1 MDRGRNN
8 GRRNNDVMNA
18 LREGNIKNENVDE
31 HQFWTNIDNQYFSNF
46 DKRLISAFEDHIKC
60 TDYICNKI
68 KNEKINKKIFQN
80 INCYTSSVKI
90 KLNPSER
97 NNDTSNITDYI
108 SQNKNF
114 IFKNEQD
121 EKGNENNRAVF
132 PFMDIAND
140 IKKEENGFGFNPKS
154 YPYGIDK
161 KITNHEN
168 ALSFEQRKSIIDFM
182 PMARNEF
189 LLNTVHHQ
197 NLRNSHPTGLPFHMG
212 RNMSPIQPNNVKE
225 NNFFMRALPMP
236 TPPTPFGDAN
246 MFEIQENFRN
256 GHPNNVDHLD
266 YVVSPPG
273 GATHHVSVRNA
284 NTPFVNIVDSSV
296 SHGVNNNVSNH
307 VSTYTQF
314 KNTSKE
320 PNMMPEFNKMG
331 KELEEVNA
339 GSTLNSETSLTN
351 VVSTINDRNVSKLEE
366 EENNGAKNIE
376 HHDDTNACVN
386 PEIGSP
392 NGSILPNGSNDS
404 NNLMSNKLNGEH
416 EVGFPNSNALHPC
429 NVENVNAE
437 NVNAE
442 NVNAENGNAENGN
455 AENANTENS
464 SELPDYEKDCN
475 LPNSNMANHLSENLT
490 RANVDPTKTQGNN
503 DGRNHVDNPTG
514 QNRLENFNTINN
526 THSFDTCNNYAMFNN
541 CFGNNNSFH
550 KSNDVGAG
558 MNMGMNVNMQMQ
570 NNCLLMNS
578 QFENKMSEEMNMFP
592 CALSDMTSGMFN
604 AANNG
609 EGFNGPQ
616 DDNYN
621 GGKNGVKCGT
631 TLSSNNV
638 SGTAKVGTRNIPNFV
653 NTQNNKGVM
662 NLEHL
667 HMNSHHMNHGIHEQH
682 PSMFYDK
689 QGNNKFPMQNYP
701 MPNGQLNLN
710 NGIGPYKNEMMYG
723 KQFMFPPP
731 PSMYGKGF
739 YNPADFMNYQ
749 NMMMLH
755 RGDRNMGYPY
765 DQSLNAKN
773 AKVVSKKGSETKLKK
788 NIENDDHFKSQ
799 MEKGTTPSKSS
810 RTNKHDSNFFNPFLN
825 KKYDGVGRLPY
836 IQNKP
841 VPNGLH
847 ISIYIPKNYDFSE
860 KTSTD
865 DEKPGDT
872 EKGNGWDKAFVKRNS
887 IVNGSAGKEE
897 QLLKE
902 EEDLHEKEALAKLL
916 TEITFG
922 DRRNILNPK
931 MSVQD
936 KEKCYNSI
944 LDELKNYASLPI
956 ILGNILPYWE
966 KQKNKNLLYKVK
978 NLKLNNAKSKY
989 IHIKNVNKKIACRK
1003 IRKKKKSLSLRND
1016 PNGKF
1021 IKKKKKKK
1029 KKKKITDGAS
1039 LTIKLEDKANDVDKI
1054 EDEFVNKCLDN
1065 LEKAKYNFGNNTN
1078 SLELTDAELKKAHN
1092 ENKDD
1097 ESANNVDS
1105 SEAKEESSKSVQV
1118 QIEHSGSDVREEDEE
1133 DDDDVEELP
1142 LSEEAEEENTD
1153 GASQWNPPSV
1163 RRIAE
1168 VEDLTDERKHTYI
1181 QSEDMGVAEIILLS
1195 DTNED
1200 KPSHAANSQM
1210 EESLIICPPSNMSES
1225 KESQDPLPMEEGA
1238 SASCAVI
1245 NQIDLEAT
1253 NQEDLPPSNTCQGQD
1268 SNSKETQ
1275 KKNQQSVYHESQ
1287 RKSFY
1292 KKKLQLKKQNRYHKF
1307 QFLRKFKFSIPNNA
1321 TVPFNSSIF
1330 SLQRNQYKSSTYF
1343 EFILT
1348 NLNLDKYR
1356 KNILNVNYNNSNSV
1370 TNKARAYCINFNK
1383 LKNRKKKLV
1392 KRNTSGVD
1400 EMKPSTSSPASGL
1413 KQNCNND
1420 QDKEARCVSSDNNS
1434 PLGEIHNGATSE
1446 FAMRASSND
1455 AGILLPGES
1464 SGCAVVDYTN
1474 EKNLK
1479 NENDEKNA
1487 KNMKNINKEICVLFS
1502 RYVHNIKEQ
1511 RKILTKLLDSIKN
1524 EKKKPYKYW
1533 YSIEDKMINFYINE
1547 YLKNKLNTKHTY
1559 TLSKQIVDLLKL
1571 RILINNSSQLPNNW
1585 TEKALC
1591 NICSLGE
1598 DWEDNPIVFCDCCYT
1613 PMHSFCTGSR
1623 NIKNYN
1629 IPRRS
1634 SQNSDKNESEGVSG
1648 KQYQNPVWAA
1658 NSASKRNDHKKVKL
1672 NIMKSLLS
1680 DCYINFNSSVSI
1692 FTVSTCDQVGADNEN
1707 GEAQGEGDKMKTPCS
1722 DQYENGVKV
1731 EAAGQLF
1738 SEQMNKCDTHN
1749 GEANNNS
1756 NPTSGGEEG
1765 NINVKMENMNSLKNE
1780 EQDQATI
1787 LNDPL
1792 ESTIKNEFQNMQS
1805 NILQRGDIT
1814 TVTPSYMM
1822 NGMNVTTT
1830 SGRGENSANQ
1840 EGAKNTDDEQW
1851 ICPLCSYLRNQIL
1864 FIEDSTAFKIIRNLS
1879 GPRKKKEIEYLSRS
1893 CDEFGNSSLDIKK
1906 ELKEY
1911 IPPEEIIINKNHP
1924 ISEIYKHKSIFLL
1937 FDIDKDVS
1945 HYKDKYNVEIK
1956 DSHAFFENVVLKN
1969 THLYKYKIF
1978 FNCIVVNKVIVQGGA
1993 KEEGNP
1999 NIGNNRGHLIG
2010 YDQVMRT
2017 SQVNAIN
2024 PEHLKMFRQEPF
2036 LVNENLE
2043 ESDED
2048 DSKENEKEKQKEE
2061 KGDRRRRDRNSSHSK
2076 LSKREVK
2083 RRNRLRAKR
2092 GNVQNNTIT
2101 TNDGNA
2107 PVVVR
2112 KRGRPLGSTKLNK
2125 IKMLSM
2131 NKNNTKTEDNNLE
2144 PTCNSLSLNNG
2155 LLSIPTYNQNVHPV
2169 NPSSQVKSE
2178 MDCDA
2183 NKYAYQNS
2191 SEGMMIQPE
2200 FRPPEDCKDVDIK
2213 MSLKDKTLIAQRYFS
2228 ETNSDLSNFINR
2240 NFPFYENDTDENNLF
2255 LKYNYSKNFSFIF
2268 KIPTCCIC
2276 EFDSFY
2282 LGGGPIKRTKNK
2294 NQWCHIRCALISNCV
2309 INDKIEISSRD
2320 KTRYK
2325 CSLCLRTNNTGIIK
2339 CNIPDCS
2346 KYYHISCATSS
2357 NKYLIELNES
2367 NKLVLFCS
2375 NHSQR
2380 KAPTEILRK
2389 YQILREKEFNKN
2401 KLEDKVNMSKV
2412 FDAYILQSYLKI
2424 SDMKLFNLLSLSSLS
2439 IFEKFVYFNYDKY
2452 SQNLQTNIGVM
2463 EDFNDLYQAFDQHL
2477 SKERN
2482 DVVSG
2487 VLDSN
2492 RVKRRIPVPEVEA
2505 TGVDNEPTST
2515 SLAIANGPD
2524 ADEEQG
2530 KMFLELEE
2538 KNRTKETTVDIFDL
2552 ETINKISTT
2561 KCNNIISISSFKN
2574 IYNENMLD
2582 EDSLLKLLTHDF
2594 LYMHKDLQELNSI
2607 ILSDKYKKLKN
2618 FENIL
2623 LLYPH
2628 FNDFQLRR
2636 LSELILEKY
2645 YINSSNYEND
2655 DAFFSFFLQFLSLMN
2670 NKNLML
2676 CSVCLS
2682 KSSYS
2687 QKGRDEKKSGT
2698 RGDTCALEGGNSNI
2712 TEKGDSVRGTIGGNN
2727 TPENSNYNTCGSN
2740 LREHL
2745 ENKKERRLGSL
2756 SVLKKCS
2763 LCNVFICYFCC
2774 HRMNIDI
2781 IKNYLNEGVKCKQPT
2796 HSVVRGT
2803 ERVRNTTRSNKVGR
2817 PSKNKQK
2824 AIIDSTINYSANN
2837 VAPADENGENK
2848 IGESVIA
2855 NDTHKLA
2862 VDPAEGAQSGEKQNG
2877 SRNAADDVDVDA
2889 EAFGADAQAVCPM
2902 EGGATSANVEEAAQN
2917 GDEPQDRRKSN
2928 DGKITDQRV
2937 SSKFEQGKQ
2946 QHPHDVAK
2954 RNDNDDE
2961 FVCPRCQY
2969 FQVKRKIGFCMYC
2982 PRLDGFLNC
2991 FEDKAKK
2998 ELQFVHPKCLEY
3010 VNTAYCK
3017 KNMNET
3023 KPGAIKKVCSY
3034 CRIKHGIV
3042 ITCSNTDCDMSFH
3055 ISCGILLGCKMDN
3068 FFGRVDI
3075 YNPKKAYCFKHTF
3088 QSCKKSTLTN
3098 FINTNKLFFFENFL
3112 DYPFNHL
3119 YNFIMGTYIFK
3130 QLNKN
3135 CVNHLM
3141 KPIKIEENPCINT
3154 IFERTQLNVLRKA
3167 THLLSN
3173 DIKRSHKK
3181 KIGLPH
3187 DLHEEHMAAG
3197 IMHNEDN
3204 TGRTHDNNG
3213 ENFFQKDL
3221 KFLIE
3226 HHSKTSSHTQRNM
3239 QGEDAR
3245 HGANHFSELL
3255 MGRKGATDNANL
3267 PQDKRNALQMEI
3279 DAGKNHFATSTNNA
3293 RFKNDSSFVDDNVT
3307 ESAVSLLSENET
3319 EELRSF
3325 QNVSFFN
3332 SRAYPQINNIMNNSY
3347 NNQSRKFPPNQNMMM
3362 MPYYNGHGNMIPNN
3376 TYPFYDAKCEDM
3388 KNAGQVGNFANAKN
3402 NPQMMFSGKSNKY
3415 NQLER
3420 KRKKYLL
3427 HPNDK
3432 MAKKNLLNNDANLYS
3447 VNLDMNSKGDGRKRR
3462 KYRKN
3467 KNGNNEDN
3475 FENLNFSTNMFNTPS
3490 DLMKSTQIG
3499 SSHVHQNPSAAAQFD
3514 VNMNS
3519 TAYHLNELIVNKDK
3533 YSTQKT
3539 KGTKKELLKMNQNQL
3554 KEEKLQMIQN
3564 DGLIKE
3570 EQIYCPVCKC
3580 IYEELSDGS
3589 PADGLNWIGCDKCEK
3604 WYHWICCKY
3613 SIDNPPDM
3621 ENDWYCSS
3629 CLNS

>member
-1 MDRGRNN
+1 MDRGRSN

-68 KNEKINKKIFQN
+68 KNKKINKKIFEN

-108 SQNKNF
+108 SQNKNL
-114 IFKNEQD
+114 IFKNEEN
-121 EKGNENNRAVF
+121 EKGNENNGGVI
-132 PFMDIAND
+132 PFVDIVND
-140 IKKEENGFGFNPKS
+140 VKKEENIFGFNPKS

-161 KITNHEN
+161 KNTNHEN
-168 ALSFEQRKSIIDFM
+168 ALSCEQRKSIIDFM

-189 LLNTVHHQ
+189 LLNTLHHQ
-197 NLRNSHPTGLPFHMG
+197 NLRNAHPGGYPFHMG
-212 RNMSPIQPNNVKE
+212 RNMSHIHPNNHKE
-225 NNFFMRALPMP
+225 NNFFMRELPMP
-236 TPPTPFGDAN
+236 GLPNLLGNDP
-246 MFEIQENFRN
+246 MFDMEDNSKN
-256 GHPNNVDHLD
+256 GNPNNVDNLS
-266 YVVSPPG
+266 YIASPPSG
-273 GATHHVSVRNA
+273 GTHHVNVRNA
-284 NTPFVNIVDSSV
+284 NTPFVNVVDSSANHSV
-296 SHGVNNNVSNH
+296 KNNNGSGH
-307 VSTYTQF
+307 MSSYAQL
-314 KNTSKE
+314 KNTSRE
-320 PNMMPEFNKMG
+320 AGVIPEFNKMG
-331 KELEEVNA
+331 KGLGEVNA
-339 GSTLNSETSLTN
+339 DSIPNNAAPVTK
-351 VVSTINDRNVSKLEE
+351 VVSSINQQNVSKLAEG
-366 EENNGAKNIE
+366 ENNVAKSNA
-376 HHDDTNACVN
+376 HHNDTSASVNAG
-386 PEIGSP
+386 IGS
-392 NGSILPNGSNDS
+392 
-404 NNLMSNKLNGEH
+404 
-416 EVGFPNSNALHPC
+416 A
-429 NVENVNAE
+429 
-437 NVNAE
+437 
-442 NVNAENGNAENGN
+442 
-455 AENANTENS
+455 NAN
-464 SELPDYEKDCN
+464 LPPFSK
-475 LPNSNMANHLSENLT
+475 
-490 RANVDPTKTQGNN
+490 
-503 DGRNHVDNPTG
+503 
-514 QNRLENFNTINN
+514 
-526 THSFDTCNNYAMFNN
+526 
-541 CFGNNNSFH
+541 NNSFH
-550 KSNDVGAG
+550 K
-558 MNMGMNVNMQMQ
+558 MNGVGMNVNMPVQ
-570 NNCLLMNS
+570 NNNLLLMNS
-578 QFENKMSEEMNMFP
+578 QFDDKMSEEMNMFP
-592 CALSDMTSGMFN
+592 CSLSDMTSGMFN
-604 AANNG
+604 PANKG
-609 EGFNGPQ
+609 EGLNGPEKG
-616 DDNYN
+616 NYS
-621 GGKNGVKCGT
+621 GGNNEEKCGT
-631 TLSSNNV
+631 NINSSNMR
-638 SGTAKVGTRNIPNFV
+638 STEKTGTRNIPNFR
-653 NTQNNKGVM
+653 NTQNSRSII

-667 HMNSHHMNHGIHEQH
+667 HMNSHMNNRIDEQ
-682 PSMFYDK
+682 PPMFFDK
-689 QGNNKFPMQNYP
+689 QGNNKFPTQNYP
-701 MPNGQLNLN
+701 VPNGQLNLN
-710 NGIGPYKNEMMYG
+710 NGIGSYKNDVLYG
-723 KQFMFPPP
+723 KQFMVPPP

-739 YNPADFMNYQ
+739 YHQPDLMNCE
-749 NMMMLH
+749 NGMMLH
-755 RGDRNMGYPY
+755 RGEGNMGYPY
-765 DQSLNAKN
+765 DQSLNYKN
-773 AKVVSKKGSETKLKK
+773 AKLFSKKDSETKLKK
-788 NIENDDHFKSQ
+788 NIENDEYSKSQ
-799 MEKGTTPSKSS
+799 MEKWTTPSKPS

-825 KKYDGVGRLPY
+825 KKYDGVGKLPY

-847 ISIYIPKNYDFSE
+847 ISIYIPKNYEFSE
-860 KTSTD
+860 KTNADGENQSD
-865 DEKPGDT
+865 AEKS
-872 EKGNGWDKAFVKRNS
+872 NGWEKAFVKRNS
-887 IVNGSAGKEE
+887 SVHGDAGKQE

-922 DRRNILNPK
+922 DRRNVLNPK
-931 MSVQD
+931 MSIQD

-966 KQKNKNLLYKVK
+966 RQKNKNLLYKVK
-978 NLKLNNAKSKY
+978 NLKLTNAKSKY
-989 IHIKNVNKKIACRK
+989 MHIKNVNKKIAQANDLDK
-1003 IRKKKKSLSLRND
+1003 MEDEIVNKSLDS
-1016 PNGKF
+1016 
-1021 IKKKKKKK
+1021 
-1029 KKKKITDGAS
+1029 
-1039 LTIKLEDKANDVDKI
+1039 
-1054 EDEFVNKCLDN
+1054 
-1065 LEKAKYNFGNNTN
+1065 LEKEKYKFGNDTN
-1078 SLELTDAELKKAHN
+1078 SLELTDAETKKVHN
-1092 ENKDD
+1092 GSKDD
-1097 ESANNVDS
+1097 ESANNVYS
-1105 SEAKEESSKSVQV
+1105 SEGKEDSSKSEQV
-1118 QIEHSGSDVREEDEE
+1118 HIDHSGSDVRDEDEE
-1133 DDDDVEELP
+1133 
-1142 LSEEAEEENTD
+1142 ENADAT
-1153 GASQWNPPSV
+1153 AQWESPSV
-1163 RRIAE
+1163 PKIGE
-1168 VEDLTDERKHTYI
+1168 VGDVTGGKKQSYI
-1181 QSEDMGVAEIILLS
+1181 QSEEIAVGETFLLS

-1200 KPSHAANSQM
+1200 KNSHAVSCQM
-1210 EESLIICPPSNMSES
+1210 EESLMICPPSNMSES
-1225 KESQDPLPMEEGA
+1225 KESQEAFPNEEGA
-1238 SASCAVI
+1238 
-1245 NQIDLEAT
+1245 
-1253 NQEDLPPSNTCQGQD
+1253 
-1268 SNSKETQ
+1268 Q
-1275 KKNQQSVYHESQ
+1275 KKKHQSAYRESQ
-1287 RKSFY
+1287 GKSPY
-1292 KKKLQLKKQNRYHKF
+1292 RKKLLLKKQNKYCNF
-1307 QFLRKFKFSIPNNA
+1307 QFLRKFKFSIPNKA

-1330 SLQRNQYKSSTYF
+1330 SLQRNQYKSSIYF

-1370 TNKARAYCINFNK
+1370 TKKARAYCINFNK

-1392 KRNTSGVD
+1392 KRSTSGVS
-1400 EMKPSTSSPASGL
+1400 EL
-1413 KQNCNND
+1413 KSNCKND
-1420 QDKEARCVSSDNNS
+1420 LDITPPCINSDNNS
-1434 PLGEIHNGATSE
+1434 PLGELHNGGASE
-1446 FAMRASSND
+1446 LAVRTSSND
-1455 AGILLPGES
+1455 AGIILRGES
-1464 SGCAVVDYTN
+1464 SGNAMVNHT
-1474 EKNLK
+1474 
-1479 NENDEKNA
+1479 NENDAKNA
-1487 KNMKNINKEICVLFS
+1487 KNIKSINKEICVLFS

-1571 RILINNSSQLPNNW
+1571 RILISNSSQLPNSW

-1629 IPRRS
+1629 IVRRS
-1634 SQNSDKNESEGVSG
+1634 SQNSDKNESEGPTG
-1648 KQYQNPVWAA
+1648 KQYDSVWAA
-1658 NSASKRNDHKKVKL
+1658 NSASKKREPKKVNL
-1672 NIMKSLLS
+1672 NIMKSLFS
-1680 DCYINFNSSVSI
+1680 DCYINFDSPVSI
-1692 FTVSTCDQVGADNEN
+1692 FTAPKSGDVAAGEGEKSEVSQNAEMKAPSCNDQHGNGIKGEPSGQLSGGPMNEGNDPN
-1707 GEAQGEGDKMKTPCS
+1707 GE
-1722 DQYENGVKV
+1722 V
-1731 EAAGQLF
+1731 
-1738 SEQMNKCDTHN
+1738 NK
-1749 GEANNNS
+1749 NS
-1756 NPTSGGEEG
+1756 NSTSPSEEAET
-1765 NINVKMENMNSLKNE
+1765 NVKIERMDSMKNG
-1780 EQDQATI
+1780 EQDQAPI
-1787 LNDPL
+1787 LNEPL
-1792 ESTIKNEFQNMQS
+1792 GSSAKNELQNKQS
-1805 NILQRGDIT
+1805 SILDRGGIST
-1814 TVTPSYMM
+1814 PTPSSYLL
-1822 NGMNVTTT
+1822 NGTNIAAT
-1830 SGRGENSANQ
+1830 SGNVENNANQ
-1840 EGAKNTDDEQW
+1840 ESAKNPDDEQW

-1911 IPPEEIIINKNHP
+1911 TPPEEITINKNIP
-1924 ISEIYKHKSIFLL
+1924 VSLIYKHKSILLL
-1937 FDIDKDVS
+1937 FDIDKDIT
-1945 HYKDKYNVEIK
+1945 HYKEKYHVDIK
-1956 DSHAFFENVVLKN
+1956 DSHDFFEKVVLKN

-1978 FNCIVVNKVIVQGGA
+1978 FNCIIVNKAVLQEGGR
-1993 KEEGNP
+1993 EEVNP
-1999 NIGNNRGHLIG
+1999 SSIGTSNGGHLIG
-2010 YDQVMRT
+2010 YNRAMHTPQM
-2017 SQVNAIN
+2017 NALN

-2043 ESDED
+2043 ESDAD
-2048 DSKENEKEKQKEE
+2048 DSKENEKDKEKEE
-2061 KGDRRRRDRNSSHSK
+2061 KGDKRRRDRNSHSK
-2076 LSKREVK
+2076 LSKRELR

-2092 GNVQNNTIT
+2092 GNANKNNIN
-2101 TNDGNA
+2101 TNDGST

-2125 IKMLSM
+2125 MKMLSM
-2131 NKNNTKTEDNNLE
+2131 NKNNTKKEDNKLE
-2144 PTCNSLSLNNG
+2144 ATHSSLTPNKDLLNSPTCN
-2155 LLSIPTYNQNVHPV
+2155 QNVNPI
-2169 NPSSQVKSE
+2169 NPSSHVKTE
-2178 MDCDA
+2178 TGGDA
-2183 NKYAYQNS
+2183 NQCAHQNS
-2191 SEGMMIQPE
+2191 TERMNQSAVP
-2200 FRPPEDCKDVDIK
+2200 PPEDTKHDLDIK
-2213 MSLKDKTLIAQRYFS
+2213 MSLKEKTLIAQRYFS
-2228 ETNSDLSNFINR
+2228 ETNSDLSHFIER
-2240 NFPFYENDTDENNLF
+2240 NFPFYENNADENSLS
-2255 LKYNYSKNFSFIF
+2255 LKYNYSRNFSFIF

-2309 INDKIEISSRD
+2309 INDKIEISNRD
-2320 KTRYK
+2320 KTKYK
-2325 CSLCLRTNNTGIIK
+2325 CSLCLRTSNTGIIK
-2339 CNIPDCS
+2339 CNIADCF

-2452 SQNLQTNIGVM
+2452 SQDLQTNNVGIM
-2463 EDFNDLYQAFDQHL
+2463 DDFNDLYQAFDQHL

-2482 DVVSG
+2482 DVLNAIS
-2487 VLDSN
+2487 DSS
-2492 RVKRRIPVPEVEA
+2492 RLKRRITSSPE
-2505 TGVDNEPTST
+2505 VDNEQTNTSPVAATAAIATST
-2515 SLAIANGPD
+2515 TAVTPD
-2524 ADEEQG
+2524 ADDEQG
-2530 KMFLELEE
+2530 KMFLQLEE
-2538 KNRTKETTVDIFDL
+2538 KNRTKSTSIDIFDL

-2594 LYMHKDLQELNSI
+2594 LYMQKDLQELNSV

-2645 YINSSNYEND
+2645 HINSVNYED
-2655 DAFFSFFLQFLSLMN
+2655 DDSFFSFFLQFLSLLN

-2682 KSSYS
+2682 KSNYS
-2687 QKGRDEKKSGT
+2687 QKGRDEKKSGSK
-2698 RGDTCALEGGNSNI
+2698 GDAYALEGGNSNI
-2712 TEKGDSVRGTIGGNN
+2712 TGNGDPLSGNN
-2727 TPENSNYNTCGSN
+2727 SHDNSNYTTCGSN

-2763 LCNVFICYFCC
+2763 LCNVFICHFCC

-2781 IKNYLNEGVKCKQPT
+2781 IKNYLNEGVKCKPPSQ
-2796 HSVVRGT
+2796 SVVRVR
-2803 ERVRNTTRSNKVGR
+2803 ERVRNATRSHKVGR
-2817 PSKNKQK
+2817 PSKNRHKGHT
-2824 AIIDSTINYSANN
+2824 DDTTNYDN
-2837 VAPADENGENK
+2837 VAATEVNGENK
-2848 IGESVIA
+2848 QGESS
-2855 NDTHKLA
+2855 TF
-2862 VDPAEGAQSGEKQNG
+2862 VDPSEGAQSGEKQNG
-2877 SRNAADDVDVDA
+2877 SRNGSTDVGVDMEAVGTDAVAAPVDGDVV
-2889 EAFGADAQAVCPM
+2889 
-2902 EGGATSANVEEAAQN
+2902 SANGEEAAKN
-2917 GDEPQDRRKSN
+2917 GDEQLEKRKS
-2928 DGKITDQRV
+2928 TDSKLAEQRL
-2937 SSKFEQGKQ
+2937 SSKIEQIKE
-2946 QHPHDVAK
+2946 HTHEVAK

-2998 ELQFVHPKCLEY
+2998 ELLFVHPKCLEY

-3042 ITCSNTDCDMSFH
+3042 ITCSSTECDMSFH

-3088 QSCKKSTLTN
+3088 QSCKRSTVAN

-3135 CVNHLM
+3135 CATHLM

-3181 KIGLPH
+3181 KTGLAY
-3187 DLHEEHMAAG
+3187 DLDEGHIAAG
-3197 IMHNEDN
+3197 IFHNEDN
-3204 TGRTHDNNG
+3204 TGGNHENNG
-3213 ENFFQKDL
+3213 ENFFHKDL

-3226 HHSKTSSHTQRNM
+3226 HHSKNSSHAQKNM

-3245 HGANHFSELL
+3245 YGANHFSDLI
-3255 MGRKGATDNANL
+3255 MGRKGATNSSNL
-3267 PQDKRNALQMEI
+3267 PQDKRKALQLQA
-3279 DAGKNHFATSTNNA
+3279 DGGKNPFSNLSNSG
-3293 RFKNDSSFVDDNVT
+3293 RFKNDPSFADDNVT
-3307 ESAVSLLSENET
+3307 ESAVSVLSENET

-3332 SRAYPQINNIMNNSY
+3332 SKAYSQISNIVSNSFIH
-3347 NNQSRKFPPNQNMMM
+3347 QGRKFPQNENVMQ
-3362 MPYYNGHGNMIPNN
+3362 YYNGTNVNPNG
-3376 TYPFYDAKCEDM
+3376 TYPFLDAKCEDM
-3388 KNAGQVGNFANAKN
+3388 QNGGHLANSHIFAAKRD
-3402 NPQMMFSGKSNKY
+3402 KY
-3415 NQLER
+3415 NQLEK

-3427 HPNDK
+3427 QPNEK
-3432 MAKKNLLNNDANLYS
+3432 MAKKNLLNDANPYS
-3447 VNLDMNSKGDGRKRR
+3447 VSLDMNNQTNGRKRR
-3462 KYRKN
+3462 RYRKN
-3467 KNGNNEDN
+3467 KNENNDDN
-3475 FENLNFSTNMFNTPS
+3475 FSSNMLNGPS
-3490 DLMKSTQIG
+3490 GLINPTQI
-3499 SSHVHQNPSAAAQFD
+3499 SSTRTHNASAASQFD
-3514 VNMNS
+3514 INMNS

-3533 YSTQKT
+3533 HSVEKA
-3539 KGTKKELLKMNQNQL
+3539 KGTKKELVKMNQNGM
-3554 KEEKLQMIQN
+3554 KEEKSHIKN
-3564 DGLIKE
+3564 DEHIKE
-3570 EQIYCPVCKC
+3570 EQIYCPVCKSF
-3580 IYEELSDGS
+3580 YEELSDGS